1 MLKQKIANKNTELQ
15 RLRADVPTLVRAVH
29 QLTLENQQLCEAL
42 TSPDSTVIPFLCRLA
57 GGGTPP
63 Q

>member
-1 MLKQKIANKNTELQ
+1 MITETQ
-15 RLRADVPTLVRAVH
+15 LR
-29 QLTLENQQLCEAL
+29 EAL

>member
-1 MLKQKIANKNTELQ
+1 MITGTQ
-15 RLRADVPTLVRAVH
+15 LR
-29 QLTLENQQLCEAL
+29 EAL
-42 TSPDSTVIPFLCRLA
+42 TSTDSTVIPFLCRLA